1 MNGLTPVIVELLL
14 VVVTAASFNLVM
26 TPPHAAVP
34 KDQFAKQTL
43 TDKTGRLQ
51 AILQRIFVGGVS
63 SLHVAT
69 IIYSYRSTETHVV
82 HPIPK
87 TIIIGTVI
95 CLACASFRFWAFATL
110 GRFFDFQVRIQEDHK
125 LVTGGPYSYVRHP
138 SYTGL
143 FLMYI
148 GVVME
153 VFSPGHWLRDYGL
166 QSVIGRGV
174 CCLWGLQTLV
184 LFAGLWKRLDLEDAI
199 LRREFGKDWE
209 DWARRV
215 PSRLIPGIY

>member
-1 MNGLTPVIVELLL
+1 M
-14 VVVTAASFNLVM
+14 
-26 TPPHAAVP
+26 
-34 KDQFAKQTL
+34 
-43 TDKTGRLQ
+43 
-51 AILQRIFVGGVS
+51 
-63 SLHVAT
+63 HVAT
-69 IIYSYRSTETHVV
+69 MVYSYRSTETHVV

-87 TIIIGTVI
+87 TIIIGTII